1 MAKIGIFNNETG
13 ALFQDNSITIQQN
26 QQNNMQT
33 AQMTEAP
40 VDTDSWK
47 PISLVMDS
55 SHNKIDFY
63 RVIMALYQEGFFK
76 SANGGRATIKE
87 VFHAFGTML
96 KENFDGYAKDISA
109 GSLKKTELTIFTR
122 LEQAFMT
129 YEQEKEQKA
138 NSRR

>member
-26 QQNNMQT
+26 QQNNMQN
-33 AQMTEAP
+33 AQTTEIAD
-40 VDTDSWK
+40 DTDSWK

-55 SHNKIDFY
+55 SHNKVDFY

-76 SANGGRATIKE
+76 SASGGKATIKD

-96 KENFDGYAKDISA
+96 GEDFDKYAKDLSA
-109 GSLKKTELTIFTR
+109 GSLKKTEITIFTR
-122 LEQAFMT
+122 LEQAFMA

>member
-1 MAKIGIFNNETG
+1 MANIGTFNNETG
-13 ALFQDNSITIQQN
+13 ALFQDNSITIHQN
-26 QQNNMQT
+26 QQNYMQA
-33 AQMTEAP
+33 AQTTEISD
-40 VDTDSWK
+40 DTDSWK

-55 SHNKIDFY
+55 AHNKVDLY

-76 SANGGRATIKE
+76 SASGGKATIKE

-122 LEQAFMT
+122 LEQAFMA

>member
-1 MAKIGIFNNETG
+1 MANIGTFNNETG

-33 AQMTEAP
+33 AQMTDVP

-76 SANGGRATIKE
+76 SASRGKATSKE

-109 GSLKKTELTIFTR
+109 GSLKKMELTIFSR

-129 YEQEKEQKA
+129 YEQEKEQKVTI
-138 NSRR
+138 SH

>member
-1 MAKIGIFNNETG
+1 MANIGTFNNETG

-26 QQNNMQT
+26 QQNSMQT
-33 AQMTEAP
+33 AQMTDVP

-55 SHNKIDFY
+55 YHNKIDFY

-76 SANGGRATIKE
+76 SANGGKATIKE

-96 KENFDGYAKDISA
+96 KENLDGYAKDISA

-122 LEQAFMT
+122 LEQAFTT